1 MNQENHL
8 PRRNMKYVN
17 NWIVQKS
24 AEGVVFDL
32 CAIIVLLL
40 VHFYVFGEPK
50 MLISAAY
57 AASDAAAAA
66 PSAGEALMLNF
77 LMILVLVVLFYV
89 LLIMPQQ
96 RRFKEHNAM
105 LKGLQKG
112 DKVLTAAGFLA
123 TVDHMVPERDEVV
136 VDLGGG
142 VKVTALRST
151 IQTRVEDKA
160 KTDVKSTL

>member
-1 MNQENHL
+1 
-8 PRRNMKYVN
+8 
-17 NWIVQKS
+17 
-24 AEGVVFDL
+24 
-32 CAIIVLLL
+32 
-40 VHFYVFGEPK
+40 

-66 PSAGEALMLNF
+66 PSAGEAMMLNF

-123 TVDHMVPERDEVV
+123 TVDYMVPDKDEVV
-136 VDLGGG
+136 IDLGAG

-151 IQTRVEDKA
+151 IQMRVDDKP
-160 KTDVKSTL
+160 KTDVKSTV